1 MFSLSRVV
9 TVSFVEKNRK
19 MVTLVYAVKEI
30 MVFEK
35 NQKWRKIVLC
45 VEEIMIFVLTLCHLM
60 SP

>member
-35 NQKWRKIVLC
+35 NQKWRKILSNI
-45 VEEIMIFVLTLCHLM
+45 EEIITMLTQTYLM